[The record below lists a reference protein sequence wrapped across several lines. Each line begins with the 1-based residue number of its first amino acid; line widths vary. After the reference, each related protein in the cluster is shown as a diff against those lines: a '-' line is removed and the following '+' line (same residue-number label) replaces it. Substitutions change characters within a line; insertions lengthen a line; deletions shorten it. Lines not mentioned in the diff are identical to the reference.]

1 MKMNVEFRIQNV
13 ELKKWMMACHQAVCL
28 PQVVEGKMENGKCLP
43 RLISDYPKDPLDMSN
58 RGLMPAPI
66 TKLLKVESGGNV
78 EQITNLFTKKFIPVL
93 FLLLS
98 ISLHAQSVDSL
109 VAEAVKNNPQ
119 LKSLQYKI
127 IASEKR
133 SESINNPPAPNL
145 LVEFSQVPTN
155 SINILNQS
163 NSNNIAL
170 SQMFPLGGKLNA
182 MAEVERKNTLVEG
195 NNYETYKINLIAQ
208 VKMSYY
214 TLWLI
219 DRKIDVQKKNIS
231 LIDDVIKSIESSYY
245 TNKINQADLLTLQS
259 EIASNETQFLILEK
273 QKEAEIYKINKLLG
287 RNLDSKE
294 VYAEK
299 DFSADSLSLPQPKLE
314 ELLADSNPTLKKM
327 GSMIEMNKAMIEANN
342 RELIPDLMVQGMLM
356 RMPRGMILTSK
367 SDLSM
372 LVPKTETMYSLMFS
386 INLPFAPWSINK
398 YKAKEEELY
407 AGISSIEYE
416 KNDMQR
422 EMTSQLKAALV
433 KYNTAVDLTKLY
445 NDKVIPLYS
454 KAAESQVSAYQN
466 NRTGVTT
473 VIDSYRMLL
482 MQQMNY
488 YMSNADI
495 QMSLAE
501 IEMMVG
507 TTLKKFWVIL

>member
-1 MKMNVEFRIQNV
+1 MEDV
-13 ELKKWMMACHQAVCL
+13 KWMMDDVRMDSFG
-28 PQVVEGKMENGKCLP
+28 GKQNTEVGSQKSEVRRWNSLCY
-43 RLISDYPKDPLDMSN
+43 I
-58 RGLMPAPI
+58 
-66 TKLLKVESGGNV
+66 
-78 EQITNLFTKKFIPVL
+78 FL
-93 FLLLS
+93 FLITPVVTS
-98 ISLHAQSVDSL
+98 YSQAIDSL
-109 VAEAVKNNPQ
+109 VNESVKNNPQ

-127 IASEKR
+127 TASQKR
-133 SESINNPPAPNL
+133 TESINTLPAPNFSL
-145 LVEFSQVPTN
+145 EFSQVPTN
-155 SINILNQS
+155 TIDVLNQS
-163 NSNNIAL
+163 ISNNFGV

-195 NNYETYKINLIAQ
+195 NNYEIYKINLTAQ
-208 VKMSYY
+208 VKMSYF

-219 DRKIDVQKKNIS
+219 DRKIEVQKKNII
-231 LIDDVIKSIESSYY
+231 LINDVIKSVEPSYY
-245 TNKINQADLLTLQS
+245 TNKINQADILTLQS
-259 EIASNETQFLILEK
+259 EIASYETQLLVLEK
-273 QKEAEIYKINKLLG
+273 QKEAEIYKLNKLLG
-287 RNLDSKE
+287 RNLDSKD
-294 VYAEK
+294 VYAVT
-299 DFSADSLSLPQPKLE
+299 DFSTDILSSSQSKLE
-314 ELLADSNPTLKKM
+314 ELLGYSNPSLIKM
-327 GSMIEMNKAMIEANN
+327 SNMIEMNKAMIDANN
-342 RELIPDLMVQGMLM
+342 RELIPDLMVQGMFM

-372 LVPKTETMYSLMFS
+372 LDPKTETMYSLMFS

-398 YKAKEEELY
+398 YKAKDEELN

-416 KNDMQR
+416 KSDMQR

-488 YMSNADI
+488 YMAKADI

-507 TTLKKFWVIL
+507 KRMVEF

>member
-1 MKMNVEFRIQNV
+1 MNVGLRIQNG
-13 ELKKWMMACHQAVCL
+13 ELKMRKSLRNSTFFSAIFAVNL
-28 PQVVEGKMENGKCLP
+28 F
-43 RLISDYPKDPLDMSN
+43 LIS
-58 RGLMPAPI
+58 
-66 TKLLKVESGGNV
+66 V
-78 EQITNLFTKKFIPVL
+78 IPVN
-93 FLLLS
+93 
-98 ISLHAQSVDSL
+98 AQSVDSL

-127 IASEKR
+127 TVSEKR
-133 SESINNPPAPNL
+133 TESINTLPAPNL
-145 LVEFSQVPTN
+145 SVEFSQVPTS
-155 SINILNQS
+155 SIDILNQS

-195 NNYETYKINLIAQ
+195 NNYDIYKINLTAA

-219 DRKIDVQKKNIS
+219 DRKIEVQKKNIS
-231 LIDDVIKSIESSYY
+231 LINDVIKSVESSYY
-245 TNKINQADLLTLQS
+245 ANKINQADLLTLQS
-259 EIASNETQFLILEK
+259 EIALNETQLLILEK
-273 QKEAEIYKINKLLG
+273 QKEAEIYKLNKLLG
-287 RNLDSKE
+287 RNLDSKD
-294 VYAEK
+294 VYAIT
-299 DFSADSLSLPQPKLE
+299 DFSSDQLSSSQSKLE
-314 ELLADSNPTLKKM
+314 ELLGYSNPSLKKM
-327 GSMIEMNKAMIEANN
+327 NSMIEMNKAMIDANN
-342 RELIPDLMVQGMLM
+342 RELIPDLMVQGMFM

-367 SDLSM
+367 TDLAM
-372 LVPKTETMYSLMFS
+372 LAMETPKTEYMYSLMFS

-398 YKAKEEELY
+398 YKAKEEELS
-407 AGISSIEYE
+407 AGIGSIEYA
-416 KNDMQR
+416 KYDMQR
-422 EMTSQLKAALV
+422 EMTSQLKEALV

-445 NDKVIPLYS
+445 NEKVIPLYS

-466 NRTGVTT
+466 SRTGVTT

-488 YMSNADI
+488 FMSKADT

-507 TTLKKFWVIL
+507 TNLKKF

>member
-1 MKMNVEFRIQNV
+1 MLSETKFRIAGKNLELRSQNG
-13 ELKKWMMACHQAVCL
+13 ELEMRKSFRNSVFFSAIFAV
-28 PQVVEGKMENGKCLP
+28 
-43 RLISDYPKDPLDMSN
+43 
-58 RGLMPAPI
+58 
-66 TKLLKVESGGNV
+66 T
-78 EQITNLFTKKFIPVL
+78 LFFFALNKIN
-93 FLLLS
+93 
-98 ISLHAQSVDSL
+98 AQSVDSL

-127 IASEKR
+127 TASER
-133 SESINNPPAPNL
+133 RAESINTLPAPNL
-145 LVEFSQVPTN
+145 SVEFSQVPTN
-155 SINILNQS
+155 SIDVLNQS
-163 NSNNIAL
+163 NSNNIAF

-195 NNYETYKINLIAQ
+195 NNYESYKVNLTAA

-219 DRKIDVQKKNIS
+219 DKKIEVQNKNII
-231 LIDDVIKSIESSYY
+231 LINDVIKSVESSYY

-259 EIASNETQFLILEK
+259 EISSNETQLLILEK
-273 QKEAEIYKINKLLG
+273 QKEAEIYKLNKLLG
-287 RNLDSKE
+287 RNLDSKG
-294 VYAEK
+294 VFAVS
-299 DFSADSLSLPQPKLE
+299 DFSVETLNSGQSKLE
-314 ELLADSNPTLKKM
+314 EVLGYSNPNLKKM
-327 GSMIEMNKAMIEANN
+327 GNMIEMNKAMIDANN
-342 RELIPDLMVQGMLM
+342 RELIPDLMVQGMFM
-356 RMPRGMILTSK
+356 RMPQGMILTSK

-372 LVPKTETMYSLMFS
+372 LNPKTETMYSLMFS

-398 YKAKEEELY
+398 YKAKEQELY

-433 KYNTAVDLTKLY
+433 KYNTALDLTKLY
-445 NDKVIPLYS
+445 NEKVIPLYT

-488 YMSNADI
+488 YMSKADT

-507 TTLKKFWVIL
+507 TTIKKF

>member
-1 MKMNVEFRIQNV
+1 MVDGGRKMVDGRW
-13 ELKKWMMACHQAVCL
+13 LM
-28 PQVVEGKMENGKCLP
+28 VEGKNKNKFSL
-43 RLISDYPKDPLDMSN
+43 RISVLYLI
-58 RGLMPAPI
+58 GLLLLFG
-66 TKLLKVESGGNV
+66 TKLS
-78 EQITNLFTKKFIPVL
+78 
-93 FLLLS
+93 
-98 ISLHAQSVDSL
+98 AQSIDSL
-109 VAEAVKNNPQ
+109 VTEAVKNNPQ

-133 SESINNPPAPNL
+133 TESINTLPAPNL
-145 LVEFSQVPTN
+145 SVEFSQVPTN
-155 SINILNQS
+155 TFDVFNQS
-163 NSNNIAL
+163 NSNNFAL

-182 MAEVERKNTLVEG
+182 MAEVERKNTMVEG
-195 NNYETYKINLIAQ
+195 NNFDIYKINLTAQ
-208 VKMSYY
+208 IKMSYY
-214 TLWLI
+214 TLWLY
-219 DRKIDVQKKNIS
+219 DRKIEVQKKNIS
-231 LIDDVIKSIESSYY
+231 LINELIKSVESSYY

-259 EIASNETQFLILEK
+259 EIASYETQLLILEK
-273 QKEAEIYKINKLLG
+273 QKEAEIYKLNKLLG

-294 VYAEK
+294 VYAVT
-299 DFSADSLSLPQPKLE
+299 DFSADILSSSQSKLE
-314 ELLADSNPTLKKM
+314 EVLGNSNPTLKKM
-327 GSMIEMNKAMIEANN
+327 GSMIEMNKAMIDANN
-342 RELIPDLMVQGMLM
+342 RELIPDLMVQGMFM
-356 RMPRGMILTSK
+356 RMPQGMILTSK
-367 SDLSM
+367 SDLTM
-372 LVPKTETMYSLMFS
+372 LDPKTETMYSLMFS

-398 YKAKEEELY
+398 YKAKEEELH

-422 EMTSQLKAALV
+422 EMTSQLKTALV

-445 NDKVIPLYS
+445 NEKVIPLYS

-488 YMSNADI
+488 YMSKADI

-507 TTLKKFWVIL
+507 KKMDEF

>member
-1 MKMNVEFRIQNV
+1 MENL
-13 ELKKWMMACHQAVCL
+13 ELKIENYKMRKSLRNSAVYFAFFA
-28 PQVVEGKMENGKCLP
+28 V
-43 RLISDYPKDPLDMSN
+43 
-58 RGLMPAPI
+58 
-66 TKLLKVESGGNV
+66 
-78 EQITNLFTKKFIPVL
+78 NLFIFSMNTL
-93 FLLLS
+93 N
-98 ISLHAQSVDSL
+98 AQQIDSL

-127 IASEKR
+127 TASER
-133 SESINNPPAPNL
+133 RTESINTLPAPNL
-145 LVEFSQVPTN
+145 SVEFSQVPTN
-155 SINILNQS
+155 SIDILNQS

-195 NNYETYKINLIAQ
+195 NNYDIYKINLTAAI
-208 VKMSYY
+208 KMSYY

-219 DRKIDVQKKNIS
+219 DRKIEVQKKNIT
-231 LIDDVIKSIESSYY
+231 LINDVIKSVESSYY
-245 TNKINQADLLTLQS
+245 TNKINQADVLTLQS
-259 EIASNETQFLILEK
+259 EIASNETQLLILEK
-273 QKEAEIYKINKLLG
+273 QKEAEIYKLNKLLG

-294 VYAEK
+294 VHAIT
-299 DFSADSLSLPQPKLE
+299 DFSADQLSSSQSKLE
-314 ELLADSNPTLKKM
+314 ELLGSYNPSLKKM
-327 GSMIEMNKAMIEANN
+327 GSMVEMNKAMIDANN
-342 RELIPDLMVQGMLM
+342 RELIPDLMVQGMFM
-356 RMPRGMILTSK
+356 RMPQGMILTSK

-372 LVPKTETMYSLMFS
+372 LDPKTETMYSLMFS

-407 AGISSIEYE
+407 AGISSIEFE
-416 KNDMQR
+416 KTDMQR
-422 EMTSQLKAALV
+422 EMISQLKAALV

-445 NDKVIPLYS
+445 NEKVIPLYS

-488 YMSNADI
+488 YMSKADT

-507 TTLKKFWVIL
+507 TTLKKF

>member
-1 MKMNVEFRIQNV
+1 MSVERRVKSEELLMKNG
-13 ELKKWMMACHQAVCL
+13 ELR
-28 PQVVEGKMENGKCLP
+28 MENNQMRKSL
-43 RLISDYPKDPLDMSN
+43 RNSAFFS
-58 RGLMPAPI
+58 A
-66 TKLLKVESGGNV
+66 VFAVS
-78 EQITNLFTKKFIPVL
+78 FF
-93 FLLLS
+93 FLS
-98 ISLHAQSVDSL
+98 ISPINAQSVDSL
-109 VAEAVKNNPQ
+109 VAEAIKNNPQ
-119 LKSLQYKI
+119 LKSLQYRI
-127 IASEKR
+127 TASEKR
-133 SESINNPPAPNL
+133 TESINTLPAPNL
-145 LVEFSQVPTN
+145 SIEFSQVPTN
-155 SINILNQS
+155 QLDILNQS
-163 NSNNIAL
+163 NSNNLAL

-195 NNYETYKINLIAQ
+195 NNYEIYKINLTAQ

-219 DRKIDVQKKNIS
+219 DRKIEVQKKNIA
-231 LIDDVIKSIESSYY
+231 LFNDVIKSIESSYY
-245 TNKINQADLLTLQS
+245 TNKINQADFLTLQS
-259 EIASNETQFLILEK
+259 EIASNETQLLILEK

-294 VYAEK
+294 VYAVT
-299 DFSADSLSLPQPKLE
+299 DFSADILSSSQSKLE
-314 ELLADSNPTLKKM
+314 ELLGYSNPTLKKM
-327 GSMIEMNKAMIEANN
+327 KSMIEMNKAMIDANN

-356 RMPRGMILTSK
+356 RMPRGMILTSR

-372 LVPKTETMYSLMFS
+372 LDPKTETMYSLMFS

-398 YKAKEEELY
+398 YKAKEQELY

-416 KNDMQR
+416 KSDMQR
-422 EMTSQLKAALV
+422 EITSQLKAALV

-445 NDKVIPLYS
+445 NDKVVPLYS

-482 MQQMNY
+482 MQQMNF
-488 YMSNADI
+488 YMSQADT

-501 IEMMVG
+501 IELMVG
-507 TTLKKFWVIL
+507 GKNGKW

>member
-1 MKMNVEFRIQNV
+1 MV
-13 ELKKWMMACHQAVCL
+13 
-28 PQVVEGKMENGKCLP
+28 NGKWLMVDGESVEAK
-43 RLISDYPKDPLDMSN
+43 RISFKNFVNSLWF
-58 RGLMPAPI
+58 I
-66 TKLLKVESGGNV
+66 F
-78 EQITNLFTKKFIPVL
+78 LFA
-93 FLLLS
+93 S
-98 ISLHAQSVDSL
+98 SLTAQSVDSL
-109 VAEAVKNNPQ
+109 VVEAVKNNPQ

-127 IASEKR
+127 TASEKR
-133 SESINNPPAPNL
+133 AESINTLPAPNL
-145 LVEFSQVPTN
+145 SVEFSQVPTN
-155 SINILNQS
+155 TFDVFNQS
-163 NSNNIAL
+163 ISNNFAL

-195 NNYETYKINLIAQ
+195 NNYEIYKINLTAQ

-219 DRKIDVQKKNIS
+219 DRKIEVQKKSIS
-231 LIDDVIKSIESSYY
+231 LINDVIKSTESLYY
-245 TNKINQADLLTLQS
+245 TNKINQADVLTLQS
-259 EIASNETQFLILEK
+259 EIASYETQLFILEK
-273 QKEAEIYKINKLLG
+273 QKEAEIYKLNKLLG
-287 RNLDSKE
+287 RNLDSKN
-294 VYAEK
+294 VYAAK
-299 DFSADSLSLPQPKLE
+299 DFSADILSSSQSKLE
-314 ELLADSNPTLKKM
+314 ELLGDFNPSLKKM
-327 GSMIEMNKAMIEANN
+327 NGMIEMNKAMIDANN
-342 RELIPDLMVQGMLM
+342 RELIPDLMVQGMFM
-356 RMPRGMILTSK
+356 RMPHGMLLTSK
-367 SDLSM
+367 TDPM
-372 LVPKTETMYSLMFS
+372 MIDGQGKTELMYGLMAS
-386 INLPFAPWSINK
+386 ITLPFAPWSINK

-445 NDKVIPLYS
+445 NEKVIPLYS

-488 YMSNADI
+488 YMSQTDI

-507 TTLKKFWVIL
+507 TTLKKF

>member
-1 MKMNVEFRIQNV
+1 MVDRKFKMVSVKQ
-13 ELKKWMMACHQAVCL
+13 
-28 PQVVEGKMENGKCLP
+28 
-43 RLISDYPKDPLDMSN
+43 IS
-58 RGLMPAPI
+58 
-66 TKLLKVESGGNV
+66 
-78 EQITNLFTKKFIPVL
+78 NLFTTKLIITI
-93 FLLLS
+93 FLLS
-98 ISLHAQSVDSL
+98 MIEVNAQSVDSL

-127 IASEKR
+127 TASEKR
-133 SESINNPPAPNL
+133 TESINTLPAPNL
-145 LVEFSQVPTN
+145 SVEFSQVPTN
-155 SINILNQS
+155 TFDIFNQS
-163 NSNNIAL
+163 ISNNFAL

-182 MAEVERKNTLVEG
+182 MADVERKNTLVEG
-195 NNYETYKINLIAQ
+195 NNYDIYKINLTAQ

-219 DRKIDVQKKNIS
+219 DRKIEVQKKSIS
-231 LIDDVIKSIESSYY
+231 LINDVIKSTESLYY
-245 TNKINQADLLTLQS
+245 TNKINQADVLTLQS
-259 EIASNETQFLILEK
+259 EIASNETQLLILEK

-287 RNLDSKE
+287 RNLDSKN
-294 VYAEK
+294 VYSVK
-299 DFSADSLSLPQPKLE
+299 YFSADSLSSSQSKLE
-314 ELLADSNPTLKKM
+314 EILANSNPSLKKM
-327 GSMIEMNKAMIEANN
+327 NGMIEMNKAMIDANN
-342 RELIPDLMVQGMLM
+342 RELIPDLMVQGMFM

-372 LVPKTETMYSLMFS
+372 LDPKTETMYSLMFS

-416 KNDMQR
+416 KSDMQR
-422 EMTSQLKAALV
+422 EMTSQLKTAIV

-445 NDKVIPLYS
+445 NEKVIPLYS

-488 YMSNADI
+488 YMSQADI

-507 TTLKKFWVIL
+507 TTLKQF

>member
-1 MKMNVEFRIQNV
+1 MVNGKWLMVDGGRKMVDGRWLMV
-13 ELKKWMMACHQAVCL
+13 DGKWL
-28 PQVVEGKMENGKCLP
+28 MENVK
-43 RLISDYPKDPLDMSN
+43 
-58 RGLMPAPI
+58 
-66 TKLLKVESGGNV
+66 
-78 EQITNLFTKKFIPVL
+78 QIINLFMSKLMII
-93 FLLLS
+93 LLS
-98 ISLHAQSVDSL
+98 LLMIEAKAQSVDSL
-109 VAEAVKNNPQ
+109 VAEALKNNPQ
-119 LKSLQYKI
+119 LKSLQYRI
-127 IASEKR
+127 AASEKR
-133 SESINNPPAPNL
+133 TESINTLPAPNFS
-145 LVEFSQVPTN
+145 VEFSQVPTN
-155 SINILNQS
+155 SIDILNQS
-163 NSNNIAL
+163 ISNNFGV

-182 MAEVERKNTLVEG
+182 MADVERKNTLVEG
-195 NNYETYKINLIAQ
+195 NNYEIYKINLTAQ

-219 DRKIDVQKKNIS
+219 DKKIDIQKKNIS
-231 LIDDVIKSIESSYY
+231 LINDLIKAIESSYY

-259 EIASNETQFLILEK
+259 EIASNETQLLILEK
-273 QKEAEIYKINKLLG
+273 QKEVEIYKINKLLG
-287 RNLDSKE
+287 RNLDSKD
-294 VYAEK
+294 VFAVQ
-299 DFSADSLSLPQPKLE
+299 DFSTEILLSSQSKLE
-314 ELLADSNPTLKKM
+314 ELLGYSNPSLKKM
-327 GSMIEMNKAMIEANN
+327 DRMIEMNNAMIEANN
-342 RELIPDLMVQGMLM
+342 RELIPDLMVQGMFM

-372 LVPKTETMYSLMFS
+372 LDSKTETMYSLMFS

-398 YKAKEEELY
+398 YKAKEEEINS
-407 AGISSIEYE
+407 GISSIEYE

-466 NRTGVTT
+466 NRTGITT

-488 YMSNADI
+488 YMSQADT

-507 TTLKKFWVIL
+507 KKMDEF

>member
-1 MKMNVEFRIQNV
+1 MNVEFRMQNV
-13 ELKKWMMACHQAVCL
+13 ELKKWMM
-28 PQVVEGKMENGKCLP
+28 VEGKMENGKWKMVDG
-43 RLISDYPKDPLDMSN
+43 RW
-58 RGLMPAPI
+58 LMDDV
-66 TKLLKVESGGNV
+66 K
-78 EQITNLFTKKFIPVL
+78 QIFNLFTSKFMII
-93 FLLLS
+93 FMLLS
-98 ISLHAQSVDSL
+98 LVEVNAQSVDSL
-109 VAEAVKNNPQ
+109 VAEAVKNNPL

-127 IASEKR
+127 TASEKR
-133 SESINNPPAPNL
+133 SESINNLPAPNL
-145 LVEFSQVPTN
+145 SVELSQVPTN
-155 SINILNQS
+155 SADVFNQS
-163 NSNNIAL
+163 ISNNIGV

-195 NNYETYKINLIAQ
+195 NNYEIYKINLTAQ
-208 VKMSYY
+208 VKMSYF

-219 DRKIDVQKKNIS
+219 DRKIEVQKKNIS
-231 LIDDVIKSIESSYY
+231 LINDVIKSIESSYY
-245 TNKINQADLLTLQS
+245 TNKINQADFLTLQS
-259 EIASNETQFLILEK
+259 EIASNETQLLILEK

-294 VYAEK
+294 VYAVT
-299 DFSADSLSLPQPKLE
+299 DFSAEILSSSQSKLE
-314 ELLADSNPTLKKM
+314 ELLGYSNPSLKKM
-327 GSMIEMNKAMIEANN
+327 GSMIEMNKAMIDANN

-356 RMPRGMILTSK
+356 RMPQGMILTSK

-372 LVPKTETMYSLMFS
+372 LDPKTETMYSLMFS

-398 YKAKEEELY
+398 YKAKEQELY

-482 MQQMNY
+482 MQQMNF
-488 YMSNADI
+488 YMSKADT

-501 IEMMVG
+501 IELMVG
-507 TTLKKFWVIL
+507 KRMVEF

>member
-1 MKMNVEFRIQNV
+1 MNVGLRIQNG
-13 ELKKWMMACHQAVCL
+13 ELKMRKPLHNSTFFSAVFAVNL
-28 PQVVEGKMENGKCLP
+28 F
-43 RLISDYPKDPLDMSN
+43 LIS
-58 RGLMPAPI
+58 
-66 TKLLKVESGGNV
+66 
-78 EQITNLFTKKFIPVL
+78 FISVN
-93 FLLLS
+93 
-98 ISLHAQSVDSL
+98 AQSVDSL

-127 IASEKR
+127 TASEKR
-133 SESINNPPAPNL
+133 TESINTLPAPNL
-145 LVEFSQVPTN
+145 SVEFSQVPTN
-155 SINILNQS
+155 SFDILNQS

-195 NNYETYKINLIAQ
+195 NNYDIYKINLTAA

-219 DRKIDVQKKNIS
+219 DRKIEVQNKNIS
-231 LIDDVIKSIESSYY
+231 LITDVIKSVESSYY
-245 TNKINQADLLTLQS
+245 INKINQADVLTLQS
-259 EIASNETQFLILEK
+259 EIAFNQTQLLILEK
-273 QKEAEIYKINKLLG
+273 QKEAEIYKLNKLLG
-287 RNLDSKE
+287 RNLDSKDI
-294 VYAEK
+294 YAIT
-299 DFSADSLSLPQPKLE
+299 DFSSDQLSSSQSKLE
-314 ELLADSNPTLKKM
+314 ELLGSYNPSLNKM
-327 GSMIEMNKAMIEANN
+327 GSMIEMNKAMIDANN
-342 RELIPDLMVQGMLM
+342 RELIPDLMVQAMFM
-356 RMPRGMILTSK
+356 RMPQGMLITTK
-367 SDLSM
+367 TDPM
-372 LVPKTETMYSLMFS
+372 MINGQGKTELMYGIMAS

-407 AGISSIEYE
+407 AGISSIEFE
-416 KNDMQR
+416 KSDMQR

-445 NDKVIPLYS
+445 TEKVIPLYT

-488 YMSNADI
+488 NMSKTDT

-501 IEMMVG
+501 IEMMIG
-507 TTLKKFWVIL
+507 TTLPTGR

>member
-1 MKMNVEFRIQNV
+1 MSVERRVKSEELLMKNG
-13 ELKKWMMACHQAVCL
+13 ELR
-28 PQVVEGKMENGKCLP
+28 MENNQMRKSL
-43 RLISDYPKDPLDMSN
+43 RNSAFFS
-58 RGLMPAPI
+58 A
-66 TKLLKVESGGNV
+66 VFAVS
-78 EQITNLFTKKFIPVL
+78 FF
-93 FLLLS
+93 FLS
-98 ISLHAQSVDSL
+98 ISPINAQSVDSL
-109 VAEAVKNNPQ
+109 VAEAIKNNPQ
-119 LKSLQYKI
+119 LKSLQYRI
-127 IASEKR
+127 TASEKR
-133 SESINNPPAPNL
+133 TESINTLPAPNL
-145 LVEFSQVPTN
+145 SIEFSQVPTN
-155 SINILNQS
+155 QLDILNQS
-163 NSNNIAL
+163 NSNNLAL

-195 NNYETYKINLIAQ
+195 NNYEIYKINLTAQ

-219 DRKIDVQKKNIS
+219 DRKIEVQKKNIA
-231 LIDDVIKSIESSYY
+231 LFNDVIKSIESSYY
-245 TNKINQADLLTLQS
+245 TNKINQADFLTLQS
-259 EIASNETQFLILEK
+259 EIASNETQLLILEK

-294 VYAEK
+294 VYAVT
-299 DFSADSLSLPQPKLE
+299 DFSADILSSSQSKSE
-314 ELLADSNPTLKKM
+314 VLLGYSNPTLKKM
-327 GSMIEMNKAMIEANN
+327 KSMIEMNKAMIDANN

-356 RMPRGMILTSK
+356 RMPRGMILTSR

-372 LVPKTETMYSLMFS
+372 LDPKTETMYSLMFS

-398 YKAKEEELY
+398 YKAKEQELY

-416 KNDMQR
+416 KSDMQR
-422 EMTSQLKAALV
+422 EITSQLKAALV

-445 NDKVIPLYS
+445 NDKVVPLYS

-482 MQQMNY
+482 MQQMNF
-488 YMSNADI
+488 YMSQADT

-501 IEMMVG
+501 IELMVG
-507 TTLKKFWVIL
+507 GKNGKW